1 MKNMFLWLQKSP
13 DRVNVNDIRGFLY
26 HYQKERNVSNRT
38 LEQYRQYISHFFTWA
53 CDEEYIQKNP
63 SKSIKAIKHEVKP
76 RQALTQ
82 IELEYIRKGC
92 VTEKDKAVIEFLYS
106 TGCRVS
112 ELANLKK
119 SDIDWDKK
127 SVHLLG
133 KGNKHRTS
141 FINAKAEIAL
151 KDYLAVRKDD
161 NDSLFVSDRRPHK
174 PMGKDGLE
182 KIVRNISKRA
192 NENMNKKVT
201 PHVLRHTMATTAIQ
215 NGMPVED
222 IRELLGRAKI
232 DTTMIYA
239 KTSLASVQAGHKKYI
254 I

>member
-1 MKNMFLWLQKSP
+1 M
-13 DRVNVNDIRGFLY
+13 
-26 HYQKERNVSNRT
+26 
-38 LEQYRQYISHFFTWA
+38 
-53 CDEEYIQKNP
+53 
-63 SKSIKAIKHEVKP
+63 
-76 RQALTQ
+76 
-82 IELEYIRKGC
+82 
-92 VTEKDKAVIEFLYS
+92 YS